1 MDTFSGEISI
11 AELTALLFIVS
22 LTLIPLTI
30 WGVWYLEQSRLSDH
44 RSPSARVDRK
54 LSAFKYREHGV
65 EGSSPSACFAA
76 KRAAPTW
83 KLSAALGRELGFGGR
98 LANLGG

>member
-30 WGVWYLEQSRLSDH
+30 WGVWYLEQTAQRPSVAIRSR
-44 RSPSARVDRK
+44 RSE
-54 LSAFKYREHGV
+54 AFSLQV
-65 EGSSPSACFAA
+65 S
-76 KRAAPTW
+76 
-83 KLSAALGRELGFGGR
+83 
-98 LANLGG
+98 

>member
-30 WGVWYLEQSRLSDH
+30 WGVWYLKQRRLSDH

-54 LSAFKYREHGV
+54 LSGFKYREHC
-65 EGSSPSACFAA
+65 SSVARS
-76 KRAAPTW
+76 
-83 KLSAALGRELGFGGR
+83 L
-98 LANLGG
+98 

>member
-30 WGVWYLEQSRLSDH
+30 WGVGFLRCGLPIEIKIDQMGL
-44 RSPSARVDRK
+44 RK
-54 LSAFKYREHGV
+54 RGYFSK
-65 EGSSPSACFAA
+65 
-76 KRAAPTW
+76 AP
-83 KLSAALGRELGFGGR
+83 
-98 LANLGG
+98 